1 MIPRNNKRGP
11 TRAATQGVV
20 NMKLKSRALGALAG
34 MIAFAAL
41 AAPASAQDRAY
52 TEGPVSVVSSIR
64 TEPGMYD
71 TYLRYLQT
79 TYKPMMDEAKKAGIV
94 LDYAI
99 YDREARGPD
108 EPNLYLVVTYKN
120 MAAMDGL
127 SDKMDP
133 IQQKYFGDMAKRDA
147 AMIERSKMR
156 KQLGS
161 EMIREVVLK

>member
-1 MIPRNNKRGP
+1 
-11 TRAATQGVV
+11 
-20 NMKLKSRALGALAG
+20 MKLKSRALGALAG
-34 MIAFAAL
+34 VVAFAAL
-41 AAPASAQDRAY
+41 SVPAAAQERAY
-52 TEGPVSVVSSIR
+52 SEGPVSVVSSIR

-79 TYKPMMDEAKKAGIV
+79 TYKPMMEEAKKAGVI

-99 YDREARGPD
+99 YDREPRGPG

-133 IQQKYFGDMAKRDA
+133 IQQKYFGDPAKRDA
-147 AMIERSKMR
+147 AMVERTKMR

-161 EMIREVVLK
+161 ETIREVVLK